1 MYKIQIIKQE
11 DGEINIL
18 DEMEIS
24 SPNVLAIC
32 NTKSGIN
39 QFNTIYNLRINE
51 KQIIKQVP
59 YQNVAT
65 KLKEKYSS
73 FIGYIVERKIMF
85 LVDDLWI
92 PTEKSSVNSMW
103 KIRIKRTT
111 GLIKDITGY
120 DYIIEMRQH
129 WIDGWSEAQV
139 YAAIMSQLLRIN
151 GNDGSVFNYTEDY
164 HSKMIATFGA
174 EYLDAETEI
183 GNMLEVEIKI
193 HGFNKANGQ
202 MGMEI

>member
-1 MYKIQIIKQE
+1 MFKIQIIKQDDE
-11 DGEINIL
+11 EIKVI

-24 SPNVLAIC
+24 SPNVLALC
-32 NTKSGIN
+32 STSSGVD
-39 QFNTIYNLRINE
+39 QFNTIDNLRVNE
-51 KQIIKQVP
+51 KQTIKQVA
-59 YQNVAT
+59 YQNVAA
-65 KLKEKYSS
+65 KLKKKYSS
-73 FIGYIVERKIMF
+73 YIGHIVERKIMF

-92 PTEKSSVNSMW
+92 PSEKSSVNSMW

-151 GNDGSVFNYTEDY
+151 GNDGSIFNYTEDY

-174 EYLDAETEI
+174 EYLDSDTEI
-183 GNMLEVEIKI
+183 GNMLEIEIKI
-193 HGFNKANGQ
+193 HGFDKANGQ
-202 MGMEI
+202 MRMDV